1 MDILSALDAIVDA
14 AKDSKL
20 SEEFYKKCSKYIK
33 YVCSKLE
40 YIDTRLAVLA
50 IPAEFNYD
58 VREYEAL
65 IQCASSHKDAGERL
79 KWRFG
84 FGSREAEFLLGLS
97 IEEKK
102 TYFIQKNCEAEIAK
116 WEKLKEVLVQ

>member
-1 MDILSALDAIVDA
+1 MELYAKPIVATAADGTVHTTVEAITP
-14 AKDSKL
+14 
-20 SEEFYKKCSKYIK
+20 Y
-33 YVCSKLE
+33 
-40 YIDTRLAVLA
+40 YIDARLAELA

-65 IQCASSHKDAGERL
+65 IQCASSHKDAVDRL

-84 FGSREAEFLLGLS
+84 FGAQEAEFLLSLT

-102 TYFIQKNCEAEIAK
+102 VYFIQENCEAEIRRWKA
-116 WEKLKEVLVQ
+116 LKEILL

>member
-1 MDILSALDAIVDA
+1 MELYGKPIITT
-14 AKDSKL
+14 
-20 SEEFYKKCSKYIK
+20 SEDGTINIK
-33 YVCSKLE
+33 VLPITPE
-40 YIDTRLAVLA
+40 YIDARLAELA

-65 IQCASSHKDAGERL
+65 IQCASSHKNAVERL

-84 FGSREAEFLLGLS
+84 FGPQEAEFLLGLT

-102 TYFIQKNCEAEIAK
+102 VFFIQENCEAEIAK
-116 WEKLKEVLVQ
+116 WEALKRVLAVQ

>member
-1 MDILSALDAIVDA
+1 MELY
-14 AKDSKL
+14 AKPIIKT
-20 SEEFYKKCSKYIK
+20 SEDGTINIK
-33 YVCSKLE
+33 VLPITPG
-40 YIDTRLAVLA
+40 YIDTRLAELA

-65 IQCASSHKDAGERL
+65 IQCASSHKDAVERL

-84 FGSREAEFLLGLS
+84 FGPQEAEFLLGLT

-102 TYFIQKNCEAEIAK
+102 VYFVQENCEAEIVK
-116 WEKLKEVLVQ
+116 WEALKKVVAVQ

>member
-1 MDILSALDAIVDA
+1 MTLYA
-14 AKDSKL
+14 ATPIITT
-20 SEEFYKKCSKYIK
+20 SEGGTINIK
-33 YVCSKLE
+33 VLPITSE
-40 YIDTRLAVLA
+40 YIDARLAELA

-65 IQCASSHKDAGERL
+65 IQCASSHKDAVERL

-84 FGSREAEFLLGLS
+84 FGAQEAEFLLSLT

-102 TYFIQKNCEAEIAK
+102 VYFIQENCETEIRRWK
-116 WEKLKEVLVQ
+116 TLKEILL

>member
-1 MDILSALDAIVDA
+1 MELYGKPIITT
-14 AKDSKL
+14 
-20 SEEFYKKCSKYIK
+20 SEDGTINIK
-33 YVCSKLE
+33 VLPITSE
-40 YIDTRLAVLA
+40 YIDTRLAELA

-65 IQCASSHKDAGERL
+65 IQCASSHKDAVERL

-84 FGSREAEFLLGLS
+84 FVPHEAEFLLSLT

-102 TYFIQKNCEAEIAK
+102 VYFVQENCEAEIAK
-116 WEKLKEVLVQ
+116 WEALKKALAVQ

>member
-1 MDILSALDAIVDA
+1 MELY
-14 AKDSKL
+14 AKPIIKT
-20 SEEFYKKCSKYIK
+20 SEDGTINIK
-33 YVCSKLE
+33 VLPITLE
-40 YIDTRLAVLA
+40 YIDTRLAELA

-65 IQCASSHKDAGERL
+65 IQCASSHKDAVERL

-84 FGSREAEFLLGLS
+84 FGAQEAEFLLSLT

-102 TYFIQKNCEAEIAK
+102 VYFIQENCEAEIRRWKA
-116 WEKLKEVLVQ
+116 LKELFS

>member
-1 MDILSALDAIVDA
+1 MELYGKPIITT
-14 AKDSKL
+14 
-20 SEEFYKKCSKYIK
+20 SEDGTINIK
-33 YVCSKLE
+33 VLPITPEYV
-40 YIDTRLAVLA
+40 DTRLAELA

-65 IQCASSHKDAGERL
+65 IQCASSHKNAVERL

-84 FGSREAEFLLGLS
+84 FGAQEAEFLLGLT

-102 TYFIQKNCEAEIAK
+102 MFFVQENCEAEIAR
-116 WEKLKEVLVQ
+116 WEALKKVFAVQ

>member
-1 MDILSALDAIVDA
+1 MELY
-14 AKDSKL
+14 AKPI
-20 SEEFYKKCSKYIK
+20 IK
-33 YVCSKLE
+33 TSDDGTINIKVLPITPE
-40 YIDTRLAVLA
+40 YIDTRLAELA

-65 IQCASSHKDAGERL
+65 IQCASSHKNAVERL

-84 FGSREAEFLLGLS
+84 FGAQEAEFLLSLT

-102 TYFIQKNCEAEIAK
+102 VYFVQENCEAEIRRWKA
-116 WEKLKEVLVQ
+116 LKEVFL

>member
-1 MDILSALDAIVDA
+1 MELY
-14 AKDSKL
+14 AKPIIKT
-20 SEEFYKKCSKYIK
+20 SEDGTINIK
-33 YVCSKLE
+33 VLPITPE
-40 YIDTRLAVLA
+40 YIDTRLAELA

-65 IQCASSHKDAGERL
+65 IQCASSHKDAVDRL

-84 FGSREAEFLLGLS
+84 FGAQEAEFLLSLT

-102 TYFIQKNCEAEIAK
+102 VYFIQENCEAEIRRWKA
-116 WEKLKEVLVQ
+116 LKEIIL

>member
-1 MDILSALDAIVDA
+1 MELY
-14 AKDSKL
+14 AKPIITTSDDGTIN
-20 SEEFYKKCSKYIK
+20 IK
-33 YVCSKLE
+33 VLPITPE
-40 YIDTRLAVLA
+40 YIDTRLAELA

-65 IQCASSHKDAGERL
+65 IQCASSHKDAVERL

-84 FGSREAEFLLGLS
+84 LGPQEAEFLLSLT

-102 TYFIQKNCEAEIAK
+102 VYFVQENCEAEIRRWKA
-116 WEKLKEVLVQ
+116 LKEIIL